1 MWVTRTQRQFEWL
14 TDILREVE
22 ERDSLNLVETHVF
35 ITQYK
40 EKFDIRTT
48 MLVRHQTLSI
58 IIIIMKMIVIII

>member
-1 MWVTRTQRQFEWL
+1 M

-22 ERDSLNLVETHVF
+22 DKDNKNLVEIHVF

-48 MLVRHQTLSI
+48 MLV
-58 IIIIMKMIVIII
+58 

>member
-1 MWVTRTQRQFEWL
+1 MYFVWVTRTQRQFEWM

-22 ERDSLNLVETHVF
+22 EKDAKNLVETHIF

-48 MLVRHQTLSI
+48 MLVGLHDAVPCGRLS
-58 IIIIMKMIVIII
+58 